1 MTGGTM
7 KLFIIALL
15 VALLGSVAHAQEGD
29 ADYASPLRGTWQDE
43 VRKDPTLKAE
53 IEDALRHSVHER
65 ESATFTR
72 NNKHVVMAYIAIWV
86 LTAGFVL
93 WAFLRQQAL
102 KAEIARLRADLAK
115 ALKDEAR

>member
-1 MTGGTM
+1 M
-7 KLFIIALL
+7 KLLLIALFL
-15 VALLGSVAHAQEGD
+15 TLLGSVAHAQDAD
-29 ADYASPLRGTWQDE
+29 ADYRSPLRGTWQDE

-53 IEDALRHSVHER
+53 IEDALRYSVHER
-65 ESATFTR
+65 EADTFTR

-102 KAEIARLRADLAK
+102 KAEIARLRSDLAK
-115 ALKDEAR
+115 ALKDEPT